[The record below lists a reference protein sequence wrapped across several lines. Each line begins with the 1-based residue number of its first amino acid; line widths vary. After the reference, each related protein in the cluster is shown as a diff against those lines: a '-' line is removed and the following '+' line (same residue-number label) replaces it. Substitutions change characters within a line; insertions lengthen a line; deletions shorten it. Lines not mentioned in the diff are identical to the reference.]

1 MIIGSD
7 HVFALVPAFPR
18 ESVEGEGGGGVL
30 GKQMYMYHA
39 IFIIV
44 VFCSTKQAEYQL
56 FEKRHNPKCE
66 FYVRPKFMHG

>member
-18 ESVEGEGGGGVL
+18 ESVEGGGGVL
-30 GKQMYMYHA
+30 RKQMDHT

-44 VFCSTKQAEYQL
+44 VFCSTKHAEYQH
-56 FEKRHNPKCE
+56 FENRHNPKCE
-66 FYVRPKFMHG
+66 FYVRSNFMHG